1 MPTIKKHN
9 SRGAAKKWTAERT
22 THQNSK
28 DQNAPI
34 TAVENQPITAEH
46 SAFKVSRHQYAVE
59 MSQFTS

>member
-9 SRGAAKKWTAERT
+9 RRATKMRATKGAANW
-22 THQNSK
+22 NSE

-46 SAFKVSRHQYAVE
+46 QAL
-59 MSQFTS
+59 